1 MYQLIKVM
9 IKKVTIF
16 IFFLFMNS
24 CGKEQEERIV
34 YSKYFQDVIESKCHY
49 LKGTNIKQGKCVEFN
64 RQGDTIGV
72 FQYVNNKLNGRQI
85 YFHKNNGV
93 RKIVNYRN
101 DLVEGVAKNFFIN
114 GLINYEVE
122 FKKGLLWDINFIK
135 DINGNILDQGDF
147 KEGNGL
153 VNVYYKNGNL
163 KNQGLFKNGRAV
175 GKWLYITDTGAK
187 DTVVYNKG
195 VDKYGIEVIFY

>member
-1 MYQLIKVM
+1 
-9 IKKVTIF
+9 
-16 IFFLFMNS
+16 MNS

-101 DLVEGVAKNFFIN
+101 DFALSLIGNAILYGEKNEGFEELYNIGMKI
-114 GLINYEVE
+114 
-122 FKKGLLWDINFIK
+122 FKDLGDTLPMDPPVKSLLDKIHEIK
-135 DINGNILDQGDF
+135 QRIEAPIR
-147 KEGNGL
+147 
-153 VNVYYKNGNL
+153 NVMPTN
-163 KNQGLFKNGRAV
+163 
-175 GKWLYITDTGAK
+175 
-187 DTVVYNKG
+187 
-195 VDKYGIEVIFY
+195 